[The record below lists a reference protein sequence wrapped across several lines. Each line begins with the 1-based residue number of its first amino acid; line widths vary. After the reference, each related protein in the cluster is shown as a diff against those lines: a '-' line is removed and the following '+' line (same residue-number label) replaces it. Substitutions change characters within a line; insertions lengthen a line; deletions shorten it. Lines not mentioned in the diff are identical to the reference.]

1 MVEGDGSR
9 AVQVLPDENFP
20 HGAVQVGHLNAVG
33 SRVRPVDLSADSI
46 HCQTI
51 SRHQAYRERDAER
64 RSNDTVAGWSQT
76 RRYMSATL
84 LTCRYDLFLCFPVD
98 AGSTDFL
105 QCAVRP
111 VNFTCRKVRHAHV
124 RTSTCAVLKRAF

>member
-1 MVEGDGSR
+1 MAMKYFLGNANKGEIRSYHTLAASPHLMVEGDGSR

-20 HGAVQVGHLNAVG
+20 HGAVQVGNLNAVG

-64 RSNDTVAGWSQT
+64 RSNDTVSGWSQT
-76 RRYMSATL
+76 
-84 LTCRYDLFLCFPVD
+84 
-98 AGSTDFL
+98 
-105 QCAVRP
+105 Q
-111 VNFTCRKVRHAHV
+111 
-124 RTSTCAVLKRAF
+124 